1 MWGDTGRGSNKI
13 GDRCSMVGNTDEAIA
28 VKTSSD
34 GFNSELKH
42 YFKKI
47 GPRVLIL
54 FFLCCIVY
62 GVTSYLYS
70 TNFRPRGDEPHYLMI
85 SQTLLKYHSLDIVK
99 NYHNK
104 DYESF
109 FPGDLPPHV
118 AYNIRGQP
126 LPLHGIGGPI
136 LWLIPFAL
144 FGKAGAIGFIT
155 VVSIL
160 TILNIYWL
168 LKALGIRENYAFLV
182 SVAFALGSPIY
193 IYSHLTFIEP
203 IGALLCIYVTRI
215 IFKPERSNIE
225 LMCASAALGIL
236 PWLHIRF
243 AQIEAVLF
251 FFLLYRLYQE
261 EGLRNIKRYA
271 YYLAPVVA
279 IFLVLEIYSLLVWGS
294 LNPAINEFTSHNVP
308 FERSPVRGLIGI
320 TFDQEYGL
328 FANFPYLLF
337 ILPGA
342 LLALKKR
349 FAMFNLLMVFLF
361 VPYVLVF
368 TSFRDWGGGM
378 CPPGR
383 YILILTP
390 LLSFYV
396 AYALQKANS
405 RILNALCTIFLL
417 FAFAVDMAYLGAA
430 GNGFSQGIGHN
441 HAIRH
446 LGNILHLSFNI
457 TAYFPSLYLHHQ
469 RPIFL
474 AWLAGAIALTLL
486 TLVFAWRMQSHTSLK
501 YASSS

>member
-1 MWGDTGRGSNKI
+1 MI
-13 GDRCSMVGNTDEAIA
+13 GNTDKAIA
-28 VKTSSD
+28 VKTSSG
-34 GFNSELKH
+34 GFNLDLK
-42 YFKKI
+42 YYVQKI
-47 GPRVLIL
+47 GSHILIL
-54 FFLCCIVY
+54 FFLCGIVY
-62 GVTSYLYS
+62 GVTSYFYS
-70 TNFRPRGDEPHYLMI
+70 TDFRPRGDEPHYLVI
-85 SQTLLKYHSLDIVK
+85 SQTLLKYHSLDIVR
-99 NYHNK
+99 NYRNK

-109 FPGDLPPHV
+109 FPGNLPPHV
-118 AYNIRGQP
+118 AYNTRGQP

-144 FGKAGAIGFIT
+144 FGRAGAIGFIT

-168 LKALGIRENYAFLV
+168 LKVLGIRKNYAFLV
-182 SVAFALGSPIY
+182 TVAFALGSPIY

-203 IGALLCIYVTRI
+203 IGALFCIYIARVTL
-215 IFKPERSNIE
+215 KPERSNID
-225 LMCASAALGIL
+225 LMCASVALGIL

-261 EGLRNIKRYA
+261 TGHRNLKRYV
-271 YYLAPVVA
+271 YYLAPVVTL
-279 IFLVLEIYSLLVWGS
+279 FLVLEIYSLLVWGS

-308 FERSPVRGLIGI
+308 FERSPIRGLIGI

-337 ILPGA
+337 AIPGV
-342 LLALKKR
+342 LLTLKKR
-349 FAMFNLLMVFLF
+349 FAMFNLLMIFLF

-396 AYALQKANS
+396 AYALQRANS
-405 RILNALCTIFLL
+405 RILDTLCVVFLL
-417 FAFAVDMAYLGAA
+417 FAFAVGMAYLGSAS
-430 GNGFSQGIGHN
+430 NGFSDGIGYN
-441 HAIRH
+441 FAIRH
-446 LGNILHLSFNI
+446 LGNILHLTFSP
-457 TAYFPSLYLHHQ
+457 TSYFPSLYIHHQ

-474 AWLAGAIALTLL
+474 AWLAGTIILTFLTL
-486 TLVFAWRMQSHTSLK
+486 TFAWWTQSRARTRYISHS
-501 YASSS
+501 

>member
-1 MWGDTGRGSNKI
+1 MIS
-13 GDRCSMVGNTDEAIA
+13 NTDEAIVA
-28 VKTSSD
+28 KTSSD
-34 GFNSELKH
+34 GFNTELKH
-42 YFKKI
+42 HFKRI
-47 GPRVLIL
+47 GPRALIL
-54 FFLCCIVY
+54 FFLCCTVY
-62 GVTSYLYS
+62 GVTSYLYA
-70 TNFRPRGDEPHYLMI
+70 TNFRPRGDEPHYLVI
-85 SQTLLKYHSLDIVK
+85 SQTLLKYHSLDIVE

-109 FPGDLPPHV
+109 FPGDLPPHTT
-118 AYNIRGQP
+118 YNTRGQA

-144 FGKAGAIGFIT
+144 FGRAGAIGFIT
-155 VVSIL
+155 FVSIL
-160 TILNIYWL
+160 IILNIYWL
-168 LKALGIRENYAFLV
+168 LKVLGIRESYAFLV

-203 IGALLCIYVTRI
+203 IGALLCIYITRI
-215 IFKPERSNIE
+215 IFKPERTNID
-225 LMCASAALGIL
+225 LVCASAALGVL

-251 FFLLYRLYQE
+251 FFLLYRLYQQE
-261 EGLRNIKRYA
+261 SFRNIKRYI
-271 YYLAPVVA
+271 YYLAPVVGL
-279 IFLVLEIYSLLVWGS
+279 FLVLEIYSLVVWGS

-308 FERSPVRGLIGI
+308 FERSPIRGLIGI

-328 FANFPYLLF
+328 FTNFPYLLF

-349 FAMFNLLMVFLF
+349 FVMFNLLLVFLF

-368 TSFRDWGGGM
+368 TSFRDWEGGM

-396 AYALQKANS
+396 AYALQRANS

-417 FAFAVDMAYLGAA
+417 FAFAVGMAYLGAA
-430 GNGFSQGIGHN
+430 SNGFSQGIGHN
-441 HAIRH
+441 YAIRH
-446 LGNILHLSFNI
+446 LGNMLNLNFNI
-457 TAYFPSLYLHHQ
+457 TAYFPSLYAPHQ

-474 AWLAGAIALTLL
+474 AWLAGTVALMLL
-486 TLVFAWRMQSHTSLK
+486 TLALAWWTQARARTSF
-501 YASSS
+501 SSV